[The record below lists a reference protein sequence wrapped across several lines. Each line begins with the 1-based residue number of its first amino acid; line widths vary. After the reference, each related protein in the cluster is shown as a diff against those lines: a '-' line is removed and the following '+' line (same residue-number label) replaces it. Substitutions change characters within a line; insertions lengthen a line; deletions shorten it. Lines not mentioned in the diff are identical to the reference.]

1 MSKGGNVK
9 TIIFVGLF
17 ASIIYLT
24 TAYLFH
30 IPTGMNNGYI
40 HLGDAFIYLAASL
53 LPMPY
58 AMASVAIGAGLAD
71 LLTGAT
77 AWVLPTIII
86 KPLLVIWFTS
96 KADKIVVKRN
106 IGAVFIA
113 AVVGLL
119 GYGLAEGTMYGNFL
133 TPLIK
138 LPISALQPIGCGI
151 LYILV
156 GFAFDRIKLKSQ
168 LVKTLEER

>member
-1 MSKGGNVK
+1 MSRGKNVK
-9 TIIFVGLF
+9 TIILVGLF
-17 ASIIYLT
+17 ASIIYST

-58 AMASVAIGAGLAD
+58 AMASAAIGAGLAD

-96 KADKIVVKRN
+96 KTDKIVVKRN
-106 IGAVFIA
+106 
-113 AVVGLL
+113 
-119 GYGLAEGTMYGNFL
+119 LAEGIMYGNFL
-133 TPLIK
+133 APLIK
-138 LPISALQPIGCGI
+138 LPISALQPIGCGT

>member
-1 MSKGGNVK
+1 MSKGKNVK
-9 TIIFVGLF
+9 TIILVGLF

-58 AMASVAIGAGLAD
+58 AMASAAIGAGLAD

-96 KADKIVVKRN
+96 KTDKIVVKRN
-106 IGAVFIA
+106 IG
-113 AVVGLL
+113 VGLL
-119 GYGLAEGTMYGNFL
+119 GYGLAEGIMYGNFL

-138 LPISALQPIGCGI
+138 LPISALQPIGCGT

-168 LVKTLEER
+168 LVKILEER